1 MTASTRSRLLL
12 CLVVGL
18 IALPAEMLLL
28 PVART
33 PNPIAAA
40 VEWTASLDSAELR
53 DAAANIEAYPPVYR
67 KAIMGALTPD
77 DRSSAWRQFFQNY
90 LEANRSLTA
99 DQIAVVREA
108 MDVASPAAFGPGIS
122 AETKQ
127 RITEVFTRAE
137 KVLGGHGEGVFVTP
151 DPNSHE
157 SERAAF
163 PQQSLTTCAR
173 GASWLIKTSIATAT
187 SKRHIR
193 SMPNTKRLLRSS
205 TCDSTS
211 HSRCAARS
219 GHGRTGWQGHPL
231 PRVNTHTNDRAL
243 NRLSVAAA
251 SLA

>member
-1 MTASTRSRLLL
+1 MTASTRSRLLF

-90 LEANRSLTA
+90 LDANRSLTA
-99 DQIAVVREA
+99 DQIALVREA

-137 KVLGGHGEGVFVTP
+137 KVLGPNAAKELFVTLGP
-151 DPNSHE
+151 K
-157 SERAAF
+157 
-163 PQQSLTTCAR
+163 QSLKANALPFRQQLADNMRSWRVVSANSDVDCNCNIEIDTCD
-173 GASWLIKTSIATAT
+173 L
-187 SKRHIR
+187 
-193 SMPNTKRLLRSS
+193 MPNPWLACSELY
-205 TCDSTS
+205 TCDFDQSWPMCGPLWS
-211 HSRCAARS
+211 WAC
-219 GHGRTGWQGHPL
+219 TGWC
-231 PRVNTHTNDRAL
+231 
-243 NRLSVAAA
+243 
-251 SLA
+251 